1 MARIIAGRFEQ
12 KPEADRAVDAL
23 RRCGF
28 DSDQLNVFYL
38 NPPGQ
43 HAKFPVGGDENV
55 SPGATK
61 ASGSAAK
68 GALVGGAAGLA
79 VGLAAAPVAG
89 VAAPIAVAG
98 VGAYTG
104 SLVGALKGMKK
115 PADPDKT
122 GRRAQSTDS
131 EIDPSGR
138 PPRPAGVMVTVYAP
152 DEDKRSIAIDVLR
165 SAGAHDIEH
174 ANGEWRDGKW
184 IDFDPLKAP
193 DLVGSGN

>member
-12 KPEADRAVDAL
+12 KPEADRAVDTL
-23 RRCGF
+23 RRRGF
-28 DSDQLNVFYL
+28 GADQVNAFFL

-68 GALVGGAAGLA
+68 GALVGGAAGL
-79 VGLAAAPVAG
+79 VLGLAAAPLAG
-89 VAAPIAVAG
+89 VG
-98 VGAYTG
+98 VGAYAG
-104 SLVGALKGMKK
+104 SLVGALNGMKK
-115 PADPDKT
+115 PVDP
-122 GRRAQSTDS
+122 GEAARRPQSADS

-138 PPRPAGVMVTVYAP
+138 PPRLAGVMVTVYAP
-152 DEDKRSIAIDVLR
+152 DEERRSIAINVLH
-165 SAGAHDIEH
+165 SGGARDIEH
-174 ANGEWRDGKW
+174 AEGEWRDGKW

-193 DLVGSGN
+193 ELVGSG